1 MLGTLASSAD
11 ATLRKLLDDP
21 SGAVQVAAAEAL
33 ASQGQVEIA
42 LPALVRLLENSES
55 PFFALQ
61 AANVVDRL
69 GERAR
74 PSLPVIKQLLAA
86 GSKEND
92 ANSSRAYP
100 QRILER
106 IAAVLEGREQALV
119 YPIFTM
125 PSVK

>member
-1 MLGTLASSAD
+1 MLGTQSSPAE
-11 ATLRKLLDDP
+11 AILRKLLDDP
-21 SGAVQVAAAEAL
+21 SGAVQVAAADAL
-33 ASQGQVEIA
+33 ASQGKTEIA
-42 LPALVRLLENSES
+42 LPVLVRLLEKSES

-61 AANVVDRL
+61 AANVLNRL

-74 PSLPVIKQLLAA
+74 PTLPAIKQVLSVD
-86 GSKEND
+86 SKEND
-92 ANSSRAYP
+92 ANSSRAYL

-119 YPIFTM
+119 YPNFTM